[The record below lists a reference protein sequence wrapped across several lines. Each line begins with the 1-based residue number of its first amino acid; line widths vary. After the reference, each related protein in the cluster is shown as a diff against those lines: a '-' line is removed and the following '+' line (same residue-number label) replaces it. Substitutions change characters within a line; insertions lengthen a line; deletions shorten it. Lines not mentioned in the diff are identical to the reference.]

1 MPDTK
6 RRRNSIRQELWAIP
20 KELGGRNDPPIF
32 DDGCP
37 HLPDADEKSEI
48 QFADFEL
55 DPSKAL
61 DEVII
66 H

>member
-20 KELGGRNDPPIF
+20 KELAGRHNPVTF

-37 HLPDADEKSEI
+37 NLRDADEKSEI

-55 DPSKAL
+55 DSSDAL